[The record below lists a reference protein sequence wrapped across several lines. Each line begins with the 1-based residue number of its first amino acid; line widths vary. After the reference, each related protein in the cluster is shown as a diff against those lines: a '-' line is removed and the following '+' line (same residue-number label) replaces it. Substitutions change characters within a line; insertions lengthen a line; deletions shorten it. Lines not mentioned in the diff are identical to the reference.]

1 MNRAYRNM
9 LKFGTFAVVMVSLT
23 AFLFVIF
30 GQYSGRSTDQYAAVF
45 SDASSLRAG
54 DSVRVSGIRIG
65 SVEAVE
71 LTAAKTALVT
81 FDADR
86 SVVLTTGTTAAV
98 RYLNLVGDR
107 YLELADGPGS
117 TKKMPPGSQ
126 IPTDRT
132 KPALD
137 LDLLLGGLKPVVQG
151 LNPEEV
157 NALSN
162 SLIQIM
168 QGQGGTI
175 ESLLSRTSSFTNA
188 VADNGAVVEQLID
201 HLNTAM
207 ATLAKDGD
215 KFSAAIDGLERL
227 ITGLSQQ
234 REPIGAAIESLSNGT
249 ASLADLLSEARP
261 PLAETIGQLSRL
273 APNLDV
279 KKDRLD
285 TALQK
290 APDNFRKLIRI
301 GSYGSFINYYIC
313 SIAVR
318 VSDLQNQT
326 AEFSVFKQQGGRC
339 AEPS

>member
-1 MNRAYRNM
+1 MNRTRRNA
-9 LKFGTFAVVMVSLT
+9 LKFGTFAAVMVLLT
-23 AFLFVIF
+23 AFLFVMF
-30 GQYSGRSTDQYAAVF
+30 SQYSARSTDQYSAIF

-65 SVEAVE
+65 TVKDVE
-71 LTAAKTALVT
+71 LTAAKNALVT

-98 RYLNLVGDR
+98 RYLNLIGDG

-137 LDLLLGGLKPVVQG
+137 LDLLLGGLKPVIQG

-227 ITGLSQQ
+227 ITGLSQE

-261 PLAETIGQLSRL
+261 PLAETIEQLSRL

-290 APDNFRKLIRI
+290 APDNFRKLVRV

>member
-1 MNRAYRNM
+1 MNRARRNT
-9 LKFGTFAVVMVSLT
+9 LKFSIFAVVMAVLT
-23 AFLFVIF
+23 AFLVVIF
-30 GQYSGRSTDQYAAVF
+30 GQYSGRSTNQYSAIF
-45 SDASSLRAG
+45 TDASSLRSG
-54 DSVRVSGIRIG
+54 DSVRVSGVRVG
-65 SVEAVE
+65 TVESVE
-71 LTAAKTALVT
+71 LTAAKVALVT

-86 SVVLTTGTTAAV
+86 SVMLTSGTTAAV

-117 TKKMPPGSQ
+117 TRKMPPGAQ
-126 IPTDRT
+126 ISTDRT
-132 KPALD
+132 KSALD
-137 LDLLLGGLKPVVQG
+137 LDLLVGGLKPVIQG
-151 LNPEEV
+151 LDPEEV
-157 NALSN
+157 NTLSN

-168 QGQGGTI
+168 QGQGGTV

-207 ATLAKDGD
+207 ATLAKDGN
-215 KFSAAIDGLERL
+215 KFSATIDGLERL
-227 ITGLSQQ
+227 ITGLSQE

-261 PLAETIGQLSRL
+261 PLAETVDQLGRL

-290 APDNFRKLIRI
+290 APDNFRKLVRI